1 VQRSDISTATAAA
14 AFTDW
19 TANLQHQRMKTK
31 YYSDQIYL
39 TKKIKKSCSR
49 SESYRLVPIFPLKVW
64 QKIQGG
70 LASCNLSIKYS
81 LVHLFSSHTAFQL
94 YIVTGHLHT
103 TVANKRK
110 TNKPL
115 KGTKQFLMLTE
126 NEHVPALDIDGWR
139 LLLRPSDRT
148 TGVVLFHASRITKS
162 NTELLL
168 F

>member
-1 VQRSDISTATAAA
+1 
-14 AFTDW
+14 
-19 TANLQHQRMKTK
+19 
-31 YYSDQIYL
+31 
-39 TKKIKKSCSR
+39 
-49 SESYRLVPIFPLKVW
+49 VPIFPLKVW

-70 LASCNLSIKYS
+70 LASCNLNIKYS
-81 LVHLFSSHTAFQL
+81 LLHLFLSHTAFQL